1 MDEVIKG
8 GKEILDEFFSEIAL
22 IPNVDKEIAEA
33 LLVLYKRQKLTE
45 KQILNALQALQE
57 EKSNDNH
64 N

>member
-1 MDEVIKG
+1 MDEVIKS
-8 GKEILDEFFSEIAL
+8 GKEILDEFFSEITL

-33 LLVLYKRQKLTE
+33 LSVLYRQQKFTE
-45 KQILNALQALQE
+45 KQILNALQTLQE